1 MLTVC
6 LLVSLK
12 KRSGMAN
19 NAVYRVEK
27 TVVYENGKVLN
38 ECYSI
43 LFYQDQ
49 ILNCMREELIELH
62 QLISLALNDRKEV
75 SDEQES

>member
-1 MLTVC
+1 
-6 LLVSLK
+6 
-12 KRSGMAN
+12 MAN

-49 ILNCMREELIELH
+49 ILNCMWKNRSMLLH
-62 QLISLALNDRKEV
+62 QTS
-75 SDEQES
+75 

>member
-1 MLTVC
+1 
-6 LLVSLK
+6 
-12 KRSGMAN
+12 MAN

-49 ILNCMREELIELH
+49 ILNCMRE
-62 QLISLALNDRKEV
+62 D
-75 SDEQES
+75 

>member
-1 MLTVC
+1 
-6 LLVSLK
+6 
-12 KRSGMAN
+12 MAN
-19 NAVYRVEK
+19 NAVYRIEK